1 LGNSRRV
8 CAVALVAVLGT
19 ATAFVHAD
27 VTTLATRAAAT
38 NEPVVLLL
46 SGSAL
51 LMVASALRR
60 LPL

>member
-1 LGNSRRV
+1 
-8 CAVALVAVLGT
+8 VLGT
-19 ATAFVHAD
+19 ATALVQAG

-38 NEPVVLLL
+38 NEPVMLLL

-51 LMVASALRR
+51 LMVAGALRR